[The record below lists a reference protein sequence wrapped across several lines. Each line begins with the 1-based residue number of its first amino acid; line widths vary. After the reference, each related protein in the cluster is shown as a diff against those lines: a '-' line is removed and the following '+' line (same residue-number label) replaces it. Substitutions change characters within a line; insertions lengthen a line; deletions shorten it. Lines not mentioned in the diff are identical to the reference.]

1 MNVSAQLFE
10 PHSFRYGEHRL
21 YYETIGAGPPL
32 VLIHGILLDS
42 LVNRELATRFAAEGF
57 HVILLDLLGHGR
69 SDKTRDPKDY
79 RTDFFAD
86 QVIALLDHLGI
97 GAAIVGGVSLG
108 CIVSLHVAV
117 HAPQRVRALFLEMPV
132 MEWSAVWAALLLSPL
147 LVSARLGR
155 PLHAPL
161 ARLMG
166 RLPRPRE
173 LRRQWLGSVM
183 DVLSLPPPVLAA
195 ILHGVLVGPIVPSE
209 SQRRK
214 IQAPAL
220 VIGHARDKLHEFR
233 DARVLAQQL
242 PHAQLLQARHI
253 LELRTRP
260 ERLWPK
266 IADFFRPFQERAP
279 EPADVGPAPPQSSAA
294 ATGPAPAP
302 GDLQQRFERAVERV
316 RSAPADGPFKP
327 DNALKLRMYAL
338 YRQATAG
345 DAHGK
350 RPGALDPV
358 ARFKYD
364 AWAALKGMPREEAM
378 RRYVEEVE
386 QLEKRHA

>member
-1 MNVSAQLFE
+1 MNASAQLFE

-21 YYETIGAGPPL
+21 YYETVGAGPPI
-32 VLIHGILLDS
+32 VLLHGILLDS

-57 HVILLDLLGHGR
+57 QVILLDLLGHGR

-97 GAAIVGGVSLG
+97 GTAIVGGVSLG

-155 PLHAPL
+155 PLHEPF
-161 ARLMG
+161 ARFVR
-166 RLPRPRE
+166 RLPRPRG
-173 LRRQWLGSVM
+173 LRQQWLGSVL

-195 ILHGVLVGPIVPSE
+195 ILHGTLVGPMVPSE

-233 DARVLAQQL
+233 DAHALAHEL
-242 PHAQLLQARHI
+242 PHARLLQARHI

-260 ERLWPK
+260 ERLWPQ
-266 IADFFRPFQERAP
+266 IAEFFKPFRETAP
-279 EPADVGPAPPQSSAA
+279 EPAHSS
-294 ATGPAPAP
+294 PAPAP
-302 GDLQQRFERAVERV
+302 AAAPETPAADPELHQRFAAAVARV
-316 RSAPADGPFKP
+316 RSAPAKGPFKP
-327 DNALKLRMYAL
+327 DNALKLKMYAL
-338 YRQATAG
+338 YRQATDG
-345 DAHGK
+345 DAPGK

-364 AWAALKGMPREEAM
+364 AWAALKGMAREEAM

-386 QLEKRHA
+386 QLEKRLA